1 MPFGD
6 ALLGARVV
14 LLNAANR
21 SAPDTEDHTEEE
33 EANNELGLYIA
44 LLGLAAIALVLLGPL
59 LWAQTNWGYADE
71 PYAVVVQPVPQQ
83 PQQPQPVVAQAQP
96 VVVQGELLPSPSP
109 PVARAEPVYPSF
121 DKLSR

>member
-1 MPFGD
+1 MALGD

-33 EANNELGLYIA
+33 ETNNELGLYIA

-59 LWAQTNWGYADE
+59 LWAQSSWGYADE
-71 PYAVVVQPVPQQ
+71 PYMAVVQPV